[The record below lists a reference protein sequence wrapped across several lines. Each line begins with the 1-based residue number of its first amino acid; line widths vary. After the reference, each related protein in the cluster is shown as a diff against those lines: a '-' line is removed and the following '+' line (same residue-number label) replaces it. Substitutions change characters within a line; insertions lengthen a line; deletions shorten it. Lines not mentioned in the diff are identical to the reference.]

1 MRSYIAGFGLFF
13 FTTCLLPQSFG
24 DDISLAQSSV
34 VASQN
39 ILDAEKAG
47 LIDVKCIPNDSRS
60 AQIIVDNKSD
70 QPLTLRL
77 PKAFVGVPVLA
88 QQDPNQVGTGG
99 VQTTGGGMFGMNGMN
114 GMGGPGGMGG
124 GMFSVPPE
132 KTKVVK
138 VATVCL
144 EYGKREPSP
153 RMAYRLAALESFSD
167 DPALAVLLDSFG
179 RGEIPPNVAQAAAW
193 NISSGLPWP
202 KLAAEVIDRSGG
214 ARDQRVFT
222 QAELFAAR
230 QVVGVIQKRVSNMH
244 KTSSHRSSG
253 EQ

>member
-1 MRSYIAGFGLFF
+1 
-13 FTTCLLPQSFG
+13 
-24 DDISLAQSSV
+24 
-34 VASQN
+34 
-39 ILDAEKAG
+39 
-47 LIDVKCIPNDSRS
+47 
-60 AQIIVDNKSD
+60 
-70 QPLTLRL
+70 
-77 PKAFVGVPVLA
+77 
-88 QQDPNQVGTGG
+88 
-99 VQTTGGGMFGMNGMN
+99 
-114 GMGGPGGMGG
+114 
-124 GMFSVPPE
+124 MFSVPPE

-202 KLAAEVIDRSGG
+202 KLAAEVIDRPGG
-214 ARDQRVFT
+214 VPDQRLFT

-230 QVVGVIQKRVSNMH
+230 QVVGVIQKRVSDMH
-244 KTSSHRSSG
+244 KNSSHRSSG
-253 EQ
+253 ER